1 MATPTA
7 ELSATNEDRRV
18 TKRGASAPGTAP
30 PRHGTARNAGHGPHR
45 TALRPRCSSGP
56 HTAAEDAGIARSA
69 PAGPREAL
77 CPQTPGGAGCPA
89 HGPEPPPART
99 CCQRREQRQPHGSTQ
114 RAHPTRSSPAA
125 PGPPLPPALFVPHKA
140 PSSAP
145 PPPLP
150 LPPRWRLPAAPRCGC
165 GCSSISRRRAARA
178 ARCVGCCWSPARRA
192 WSPTCSASS
201 ATASASAAGPASASS
216 WTERCCRPPRAPASC
231 GTTTR
236 CGTAGRAG
244 WGGAVL
250 SGAERC

>member
-30 PRHGTARNAGHGPHR
+30 PRHGTARNAEHGPHR

-56 HTAAEDAGIARSA
+56 HTAAEDAEDAGIAPLSPGGAARSA
-69 PAGPREAL
+69 VPTDSR
-77 CPQTPGGAGCPA
+77 GCPA

-125 PGPPLPPALFVPHKA
+125 PGPPLPPALFVPHEA

-150 LPPRWRLPAAPRCGC
+150 LPPRWRLPAVPR
-165 GCSSISRRRAARA
+165 
-178 ARCVGCCWSPARRA
+178 
-192 WSPTCSASS
+192 
-201 ATASASAAGPASASS
+201 
-216 WTERCCRPPRAPASC
+216 
-231 GTTTR
+231 
-236 CGTAGRAG
+236 
-244 WGGAVL
+244 
-250 SGAERC
+250 